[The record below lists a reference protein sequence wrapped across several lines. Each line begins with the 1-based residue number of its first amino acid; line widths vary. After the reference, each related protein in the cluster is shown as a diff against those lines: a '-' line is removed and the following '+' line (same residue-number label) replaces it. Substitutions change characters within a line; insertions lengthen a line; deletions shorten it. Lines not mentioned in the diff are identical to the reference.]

1 MGKVSVTVQDL
12 INHTNLTVY
21 SGQDFLSER
30 FLTDTEISRP
40 GLELTGYF
48 DYYPADRVQL
58 FGQTETSYARSMTS
72 KNRYHVLREMSTDKT
87 PAFVFSRG
95 IKPSKEMAQAAKA
108 AHIPIL
114 GSNLTTTRVSN
125 IITQYLEKVLAPRKS
140 IHGVLVD
147 VYGLGILIKGDS
159 GIGKSETALEL
170 IKNGHRL
177 VADDRVDVYQQNE
190 HTIVGEAPEILKNLM
205 EIRGIGIIDVMTLFG
220 ASAVRTSMEISL
232 IINLNNWSKD
242 QNYERVGLD
251 NKVERIF
258 DVDVPSM
265 VIPVKV
271 GRNISNIIEVAAMD
285 YRAKKL
291 GYDAADRFENNLT
304 GLIKKNSES
313 DRNK

>member
-1 MGKVSVTVQDL
+1 MVTVQDL
-12 INHTNLTVY
+12 IAHTNIQVY
-21 SGQDFLSER
+21 SGAEFLSER
-30 FLTDTEISRP
+30 NITESEISRP

-48 DYYPADRVQL
+48 DYYPAERVQL
-58 FGQTETSYARSMTS
+58 FGQTETSYAQSMTS
-72 KNRYHVLREMSTDKT
+72 KNRYHILREMATDQT

-95 IKPSKEMAQAAKA
+95 IQPSTEMQRAAKE
-108 AHIPIL
+108 HRIPIL
-114 GSNLTTTRVSN
+114 TSPLTTTRVSN

-140 IHGVLVD
+140 IHGVLID

-190 HTIVGEAPEILKNLM
+190 HTIVGEAPQILKNLM
-205 EIRGIGIIDVMTLFG
+205 EVRGIGIIDVMNLFG
-220 ASAVRTSMEISL
+220 ASAVRTSMEVQL
-232 IINLNNWSKD
+232 IVNLSAWSED
-242 QNYERVGLD
+242 QNYDRIGTD
-251 NKVERIF
+251 NQTERIF

-271 GRNISNIIEVAAMD
+271 GRNISNIIEVAAMN

-291 GYDAADRFENNLT
+291 GYDAAARFEKQLNNL
-304 GLIKKNSES
+304 IKEHSES
-313 DRNK
+313 E